1 MSGVSIHG
9 SKSSISYTEQNN
21 NSSPISLPSLTD
33 LTGGQIQSSVGN
45 EGSNIGGFV
54 GNNAGGTINV
64 LDAGAVSGGLNLAEK
79 SVGSIVDL
87 TAKLF
92 EANRLNTQQFYN
104 QVTESSQD
112 ALDYVSTYANKEGEE
127 NKILQK
133 VLLGAGVLAGLFI
146 VFKFSKWAK

>member
-1 MSGVSIHG
+1 MSGVLVHVGKG
-9 SKSSISYTEQNN
+9 SVSLTQQSN

-33 LTGGQIQSSVGN
+33 LTGGQIQSAVGN
-45 EGSNIGGFV
+45 ENSNVGGFV
-54 GNNAGGTINV
+54 GNNAGGIINV

-79 SVGSIVDL
+79 SVESIVDL

-133 VLLGAGVLAGLFI
+133 VLLGVGVLSALFI